1 MSRPIVPAI
10 AAAFFVMCASQAS
23 AYFAPSA
30 AFTETSWTF
39 PISPGGFIGGMDAAK
54 DSDGAPVVAFSE
66 SGTLYTMR
74 AGATA
79 VLHEAPSPVFSSFV
93 LADTTHQ
100 SYVFAESSS
109 GTVSEIGFD
118 GSCPRTIGAVSLPYD
133 AAVDASGR
141 LFITSAAS
149 YSGPSQIVCLDRDT
163 GQAVT
168 VATVEGPTGPLAID
182 GEGSI
187 YYGTCASVFGQTGG
201 QTIYKLSPGQVDA
214 VLSGAPPLTA
224 VDLTAVANDI
234 DSPSDLLALPD
245 GRLLF
250 SSSVRSPGRI
260 VQIRGPEMSVFAE
273 LESSNLFLTNLAW
286 LDGSV
291 FVNVGGV
298 YGQDWSPY
306 GVIVQLVPE
315 PATLTSLAFVGAGSL
330 LALGR
335 RRTRQTGG
343 WCGAQETR
351 GVMWKVRSR
360 QP

>member
-1 MSRPIVPAI
+1 MSRPITCTI
-10 AAAFFVMCASQAS
+10 AAAFFVMCATQAS
-23 AYFAPSA
+23 AYFASSA

-39 PISPGGFIGGMDAAK
+39 PISPGGFIGGMDATK
-54 DSDGAPVVAFSE
+54 DSNGAPAVVFSE
-66 SGTLYTMR
+66 SGSLYTMR
-74 AGATA
+74 TGAPEPLFT
-79 VLHEAPSPVFSSFV
+79 APSPVFSSFV
-93 LADTTHQ
+93 LADTPRQ
-100 SYVFAESSS
+100 SYIFAESSG

-118 GSCPRTIGAVSLPYD
+118 GSFARTIGAVALPYD

-149 YSGPSQIVCLDRDT
+149 YSGPSQIVCVDRDT

-168 VATVEGPTGPLAID
+168 IASFEGPTGPLAID
-182 GEGSI
+182 KGGHL

-201 QTIYKLSPGQVDA
+201 QTIYTISPAQVDA

-224 VDLTAVANDI
+224 ASLTAAATDI

-260 VQIRGPEMSVFAE
+260 LQVLGSEISVFAE
-273 LESSNLFLTNLAW
+273 LESSSLFLTNLAW

-291 FVNVGGV
+291 FVNVVGL
-298 YGQDWSPY
+298 YGPNWSPY

-315 PATLTSLAFVGAGSL
+315 PATLTSLAFLGASTL
-330 LALGR
+330 LAIGR
-335 RRTRQTGG
+335 RRKHQTGG
-343 WCGAQETR
+343 RRTVQESGGAP
-351 GVMWKVRSR
+351 VNV
-360 QP
+360 